1 MSVRVECSPQASN
14 HHAKGVP
21 TKKMMHHLRQHHH
34 RRIENKILS
43 DRTAKKRRYVTHPV
57 TAANNIGMDEGNG
70 SGTGM
75 EMLQCKDLSS
85 MDALV

>member
-1 MSVRVECSPQASN
+1 MECSRQASN

-21 TKKMMHHLRQHHH
+21 TKKKIKMMHHHRQHHH
-34 RRIENKILS
+34 RRC
-43 DRTAKKRRYVTHPV
+43 VTHPV

-75 EMLQCKDLSS
+75 EMLQGKDLSS

>member
-1 MSVRVECSPQASN
+1 MPKEFQPKN
-14 HHAKGVP
+14 KKIK
-21 TKKMMHHLRQHHH
+21 KKMMHHLRQHHH
-34 RRIENKILS
+34 RRC
-43 DRTAKKRRYVTHPV
+43 VTHPV

-85 MDALV
+85 FDALV

>member
-1 MSVRVECSPQASN
+1 MIIIIVNIIIV
-14 HHAKGVP
+14 G
-21 TKKMMHHLRQHHH
+21 
-34 RRIENKILS
+34 
-43 DRTAKKRRYVTHPV
+43 VTHPV

-85 MDALV
+85 LGALV